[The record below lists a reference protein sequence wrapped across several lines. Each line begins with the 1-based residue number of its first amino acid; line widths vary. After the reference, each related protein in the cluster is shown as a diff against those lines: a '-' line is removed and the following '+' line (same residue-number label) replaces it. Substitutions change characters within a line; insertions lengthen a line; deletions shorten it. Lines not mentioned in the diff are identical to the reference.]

1 MVQAGPLN
9 TATWQSKTIVCWQ
22 WVKQV
27 IFRQV
32 VNLMWEEKWFVQV
45 LLIAILTMIDCYSLI
60 QT

>member
-9 TATWQSKTIVCWQ
+9 TATWQSKAIVCWQ

-27 IFRQV
+27 IFSQV
-32 VNLMWEEKWFVQV
+32 VNLMWEEKWFVPV